1 VNVSGIAVTGS
12 SAANYSFNSVPLTT
26 TANIT
31 AASTLSQVTS
41 TLNPALPGSNITFT
55 CTLASAGSST
65 DKPSGTVT
73 FKDGAVTLG
82 ASAVDGSGS
91 ATLSTSLLSHGSHV
105 ITAEYAGDLNYLG
118 RTNSLSPNQVVN
130 TPPATGTFALGTTIN
145 TPVSFAASKLMKVD
159 TDSDHDTLSVM
170 GVNGASAHGGTISW
184 VGSTITYAPPSN
196 YVGADSFNYTVT
208 DPYNGT
214 ATGTVSVTV
223 RLGNFSSVISNLEPQ
238 ADGNMRIIASGI
250 PGGTYLIQATADL
263 STWGTIATNVALTNG
278 LITYVDLNATNYT
291 SRYYRIAAP

>member
-1 VNVSGIAVTGS
+1 M
-12 SAANYSFNSVPLTT
+12 
-26 TANIT
+26 
-31 AASTLSQVTS
+31 
-41 TLNPALPGSNITFT
+41 
-55 CTLASAGSST
+55 
-65 DKPSGTVT
+65 
-73 FKDGAVTLG
+73 
-82 ASAVDGSGS
+82 
-91 ATLSTSLLSHGSHV
+91 
-105 ITAEYAGDLNYLG
+105 
-118 RTNSLSPNQVVN
+118 VN

-145 TPVSFAASKLMKVD
+145 TPVSFGALKLMKVD

-170 GVNGASAHGGTISW
+170 NVNGASAHGGTISMA
-184 VGSTITYAPPSN
+184 GSTITYAPPSN

-214 ATGTVSVTV
+214 APGTVSVTV
-223 RLGNFSSVISNLEPQ
+223 RLGNFSSVISDLEPQ